1 MKLLIMI
8 LKDESLLEQIA
19 SIMVEQGLYEAAIID
34 GENIESLAGGS
45 VPLLTSFRSLF
56 GDFGS
61 YNRSIICPLGAGDTL
76 LSLLAVFSQEGIDF
90 TRPETGT
97 LLTVPCMIYD
107 GSNGGAL

>member
-19 SIMVEQGLYEAAIID
+19 SIMVEQGLYESAIID

-61 YNRSIICPLGAGDTL
+61 YNRTIICPIDAGDTL
-76 LSLLAVFSQEGIDF
+76 LGLLAVFSQEGIDF
-90 TRPETGT
+90 SRPEIGT
-97 LLTVPCMIYD
+97 LLTVPCTVFD
-107 GSNGGAL
+107 GNNGEVL